1 MKKILL
7 VYYEACGRNY
17 QNILNVIMEK
27 KQTEEYLFE
36 ILNISQDYSE
46 TWRKC
51 LQNPDAEFVIS
62 FDMAGFQ
69 YKTLL
74 DNYLYNIIP
83 LKQLH
88 LITNR
93 KVWDEYEHSEF
104 AVNVFVYIP
113 DKEISIIQNDG
124 ENLNIRYY
132 PEKWL
137 KKCEE
142 LVEQL
147 SEDFMAMMNFH

>member
-1 MKKILL
+1 MKKVL
-7 VYYEACGRNY
+7 VVYEKESEGNY
-17 QNILNVIMEK
+17 QSIWNVIMKK
-27 KQTEEYLFE
+27 KQTGEYLFE
-36 ILNISQDYSE
+36 VINISPDNLE
-46 TWRKC
+46 NGRKC
-51 LQNPDAEFVIS
+51 LQNTNAEFIIS

-88 LITNR
+88 LVTDKKI
-93 KVWDEYEHSEF
+93 WEEYEHSEF
-104 AVNVFVYIP
+104 ALNAFIYIP
-113 DKEISIIQNDG
+113 DKEINTLQNSE

-137 KKCEE
+137 EKSEE
-142 LVEQL
+142 LIERL
-147 SEDFMAMMNFH
+147 TEDFIEALF